1 MGRLKNLEAENIEFT
16 KDWNKDGKD
25 VEKAAEFIKKQ
36 SVYDGVIVN
45 TSEYIQ
51 NVIKEK
57 KTTDTY
63 VSTGRAWPF
72 DVR

>member
-45 TSEYIQ
+45 TSEYI
-51 NVIKEK
+51 
-57 KTTDTY
+57 
-63 VSTGRAWPF
+63 
-72 DVR
+72 